1 MITMKATAH
10 DSVFAGAPTK
20 REGKWLEAGFDVEC
34 DTSAGEKYI
43 AGTSGN
49 QPSISQCKLS
59 CEVAVQCQSI
69 TFGEFWCSHFSTPC
83 TNRKQT
89 SEEAVSMRFSTPGW
103 FLVCGVTINV
113 PCMEL
118 QSYFWTLIRVV
129 LFKRYIPTQSGVN
142 YKREWSMSS

>member
-69 TFGEFWCSHFSTPC
+69 TFGAFWCSHFSTPC
-83 TNRKQT
+83 TNRKET
-89 SEEAVSMRFSTPGW
+89 NKAVSMRFGTSGW
-103 FLVCGVTINV
+103 FLVCGVKINFLR
-113 PCMEL
+113 MK
-118 QSYFWTLIRVV
+118 SRWY
-129 LFKRYIPTQSGVN
+129 S
-142 YKREWSMSS
+142 